1 MCVTF
6 IHLQQVMAVAPYKI
20 TDEDVVDFKEN
31 SFVIKR
37 NFFEDEV
44 ISLVSEVSR
53 AEIKH
58 REGHPEM
65 WDSIPQEQH
74 DLGDKT
80 LFNAICYSERTVNAF
95 QKLIREGCMEEP
107 RWGRTRPDPLPTGLS
122 FHHRKLIIKDEYNHT
137 PEKALDN
144 DHLDTEKPL
153 GGGFRGGNRF
163 LWHQDFLYWGDPDGK
178 DAYDRP
184 GRPFPDL
191 VTSFIAID
199 PATREN
205 GCLEVLR
212 GSHRLGRLE
221 FKKNPGVNGIQRG
234 QEFSLHLMRV
244 ASRYSLNWIL
254 DMPVSFTARCCIKVH
269 RIRPRIPDGLFW
281 FASIRCTMHQLAL
294 TIGVRKHRS
303 GMTPACWNTVDGIS
317 RPLAND
323 LATQSRAVRFRRC
336 AR

>member
-20 TDEDVVDFKEN
+20 THEDVVDFKEN

-137 PEKALDN
+137 PEEALDN

-191 VTSFIAID
+191 VTCFIAID

-221 FKKNPGVNGIQRG
+221 FKKKPWGQRYTTRAGIQSALDAG
-234 QEFSLHLMRV
+234 CEPVFVELDPGDACFFHCEMLHQS
-244 ASRYSLNWIL
+244 APNSTS
-254 DMPVSFTARCCIKVH
+254 D
-269 RIRPRIPDGLFW
+269 PRWAFLVCFDP
-281 FASIRCTMHQLAL
+281 MHNAP
-294 TIGVRKHRS
+294 IGVDDWRKE
-303 GMTPACWNTVDGIS
+303 TPVWDDACLLEYG
-317 RPLAND
+317 
-323 LATQSRAVRFRRC
+323 RRHLK
-336 AR
+336 AIG